1 MNSLL
6 TFKQGE
12 DASPASFE
20 RTLSQLQEKI
30 TKAQLQLDTLN
41 QHSRRRVALWTLY
54 TSFAYILC
62 VVVLALVVGWR
73 NWGAVEY
80 TAVAGSP
87 VVYVLPELILLLF
100 ITIFSSRTILL
111 SSFFTSQTI
120 KHRS

>member
-6 TFKQGE
+6 THKQGE

-41 QHSRRRVALWTLY
+41 QNSRRRVALWTLY

-87 VVYVLPELILLLF
+87 IVYVLSELNLLLY

-111 SSFFTSQTI
+111 SSFFTPTL
-120 KHRS
+120 